1 VRDSKQSCQ
10 KSTLAFNGGMKLRKP
25 SNFGGKTES
34 SSYLSFCL
42 SASTA
47 AAAYIFTAPNYN

>member
-1 VRDSKQSCQ
+1 M
-10 KSTLAFNGGMKLRKP
+10 GGMKLRKP

-47 AAAYIFTAPNYN
+47 AAAAAYIFTAPNYN